1 MFFVKGGPK
10 QELVLLPTMKMIA
23 SGVIPE
29 LDLVLEVTLMT
40 TIRVETRPSG
50 DQIMETSTLER
61 CVMFL
66 YNKNLAKRKWLLHC
80 GVYPIGLGI
89 SISVFWWL

>member
-1 MFFVKGGPK
+1 
-10 QELVLLPTMKMIA
+10 
-23 SGVIPE
+23 
-29 LDLVLEVTLMT
+29 
-40 TIRVETRPSG
+40 VETRPSG